1 VSDPPITCAP
11 CPDTT
16 SEAELNALAS
26 AYKFVLDSRA
36 KKEAAPKA
44 APNAGKETNERSGK
58 TSIPR

>member
-36 KKEAAPKA
+36 KKEAAPESR
-44 APNAGKETNERSGK
+44 PDAGKEINDNSSK
-58 TSIPR
+58 AIIPS

>member
-36 KKEAAPKA
+36 KKEAAPESR
-44 APNAGKETNERSGK
+44 PENPERSSDEIRAK
-58 TSIPR
+58 TRIP